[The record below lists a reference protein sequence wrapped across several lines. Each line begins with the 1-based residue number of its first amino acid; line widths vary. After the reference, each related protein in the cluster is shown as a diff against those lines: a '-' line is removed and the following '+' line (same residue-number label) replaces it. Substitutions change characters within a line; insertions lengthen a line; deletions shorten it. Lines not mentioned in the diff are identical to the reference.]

1 MRVSNMQWAKRD
13 DPTQK
18 FDAGALLC
26 EVADDLFGEVEFG
39 AVLEGSVPEGY
50 GNRTSDVDFL
60 IVVPDT
66 YSSSEVPVIS
76 FVRGYRVEVRRRR
89 VSDLLKDA
97 EVVNCLEL
105 DDKRKLSTFSSEK
118 LDTYQRFM
126 DGEVVLGSPILET
139 ARRPYCRKRFAQ
151 VVQAWHIAKM
161 RTALRRAWALNVL
174 GDDGA
179 ARGWIRATAISAGKV
194 WVASKGELY
203 LSDKWLGEQ
212 QARAGLSSDV
222 RAAFWLF
229 AESDIYTNN
238 FADALK
244 ACVAWI
250 DRLGCPPLDEVDYA
264 PPLFG
269 QSSKIT
275 TWVVGRTTLVLKGRA
290 DLVMLSDQCATTWRW
305 IAYGRPIAD
314 IFKRRTDESEVRES
328 LVALSRAGLVT
339 TTWDDGEVWERNGAP
354 PLAVLASPPLSQN
367 GLREVAS
374 ECPPVG
380 LLGAGAVRVIFAG
393 CELVWAAVCVENGW
407 EDFHGAQE
415 AGQWQAV
422 ASAARRTL
430 AWACQIAFSAAGVN
444 PPPDRQEIVSRLTD
458 LPEFPDKLA
467 ARALELQA
475 IRISSHEEADKCL
488 NELQQFVNELRS
500 LYLVESFPESF
511 EGSDKWRATLEVI
524 LDWAR
529 VASYLDD
536 PLSPA
541 NRTFPI
547 GEVRD
552 MLGLGSQ

>member
-1 MRVSNMQWAKRD
+1 VSKIQWAERD
-13 DPTQK
+13 DPTHK
-18 FDAGALLC
+18 FNASKLLR
-26 EVADDLFGEVEFG
+26 EVVGDLFGEVEFG
-39 AVLEGSVPEGY
+39 AVMEGSVPEGF

-76 FVRGYRVEVRRRR
+76 FVGGYRVEVRRRR

-97 EVVNCLEL
+97 EVVNSLNL
-105 DDKRKLSTFSSEK
+105 DDRPKLSTLSSEK

-126 DGEVVLGSPILET
+126 DGEVVLRSPILET
-139 ARRPYCRKRFAQ
+139 ALRPYSRTRFAE
-151 VVQAWHIAKM
+151 VVKAWHVAKM
-161 RTALRRAWALNVL
+161 RTALRRATALNML
-174 GDDGA
+174 GDAAA
-179 ARGWIRATAISAGKV
+179 ARGWIRAAAISAGKS
-194 WVASKGELY
+194 WVASRDELY

-212 QARAGLSSDV
+212 QARADMPSDV

-229 AESDIYTNN
+229 VESDVYTSR
-238 FADALK
+238 FSGALK
-244 ACVAWI
+244 DGVEWI
-250 DRLGCPPLDEVDYA
+250 GRLGCSLDEADYA
-264 PPLFG
+264 CPLFG

-275 TWVVGRTTLVLKGRA
+275 TWAVGRTTLVLKGRT
-290 DLVMLSDQCATTWRW
+290 DLTMLSDQCATTWRR

-314 IFKRRTDESEVRES
+314 FFKKRPNEPLVRES
-328 LVALSRAGLVT
+328 LAALSRAGLLT
-339 TTWDDGEVWERNGAP
+339 ITWDDGEVWERNGAP

-367 GLREVAS
+367 GLREVAGK
-374 ECPPVG
+374 CPPVG
-380 LLGAGAVRVIFAG
+380 LLAAGSVRVIFAG
-393 CELVWAAVCVENGW
+393 CELVWANVCVENGW

-430 AWACQIAFSAAGVN
+430 AWACQVAFSAAAIN

-458 LPEFPDKLA
+458 LPEFPNELA
-467 ARALELQA
+467 ARAMELQA
-475 IRISSHEEADKCL
+475 IRISSLDEAEKCL
-488 NELQQFVNELRS
+488 SQLQKFVKELRS

-511 EGSDKWRATLEVI
+511 EGADKWKATLEVI

-536 PLSPA
+536 PLSPS

-552 MLGLGSQ
+552 MLGVASR